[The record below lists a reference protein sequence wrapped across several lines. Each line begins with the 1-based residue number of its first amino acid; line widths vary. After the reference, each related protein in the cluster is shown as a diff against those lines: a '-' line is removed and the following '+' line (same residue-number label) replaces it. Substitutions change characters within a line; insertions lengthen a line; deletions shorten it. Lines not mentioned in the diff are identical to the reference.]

1 MCHIVNIA
9 ELLYIIVQFSAYPA
23 LIKWYNIPLV
33 FLFNYILNACM
44 LYFIYKLYHVKFD
57 GLLNCQNQVIQADVK
72 HSFVFIVEFDMSVQE
87 MHFSYFTFGF

>member
-1 MCHIVNIA
+1 
-9 ELLYIIVQFSAYPA
+9 
-23 LIKWYNIPLV
+23 
-33 FLFNYILNACM
+33 M